1 MKYEVW
7 FENWDGAELDKV
19 FNTREE
25 AEAYLEEEEEMLSCE
40 EDMYI
45 IEVNE

>member
-1 MKYEVW
+1 MYEVW
-7 FENWDGAELDKV
+7 FESWNSAELDRV

-25 AEAYLEEEEEMLSCE
+25 AEAYLADEECMLSIE

-45 IEVNE
+45 IEREE

>member
-7 FENWDGAELDKV
+7 FENWNDAELDKV

>member
-1 MKYEVW
+1 MYEVW
-7 FENWDGAELDKV
+7 FENWNGAELDRV

-25 AEAYLEEEEEMLSCE
+25 AEAYLADEECMLSIE

-45 IEVNE
+45 IEREE

>member
-7 FENWDGAELDKV
+7 FENWNDAELERV

-25 AEAYLEEEEEMLSCE
+25 AEAYLEAEEGMLSCE

-45 IEVNE
+45 VEVKE

>member
-7 FENWDGAELDKV
+7 FENWNGAELDEV

-25 AEAYLEEEEEMLSCE
+25 AEAYLEEEEEILSCE
-40 EDMYI
+40 ENMYI

>member
-7 FENWDGAELDKV
+7 FENWNDAELDKV

-25 AEAYLEEEEEMLSCE
+25 AEAYLEEEEEKLSCE

>member
-7 FENWDGAELDKV
+7 FENWNGTELDKV

-25 AEAYLEEEEEMLSCE
+25 AETYLEEEEGMLSCA